1 MSNDNPQI
9 NQTNL
14 TETNEFL
21 SFPPPNGLKK
31 FIVTYIASDETS
43 HSVLVFYNEETGA
56 YETKGTDAA
65 VMVISDE
72 VQIDKS
78 FIKAGSSITVSTV
91 PEKETVVED
100 TPTPPTPTGPADA
113 VTVKSPQQGE
123 PPFLSITPGAN
134 NRLIKVTYTNKEGDT
149 LHMDTYEKSD
159 TGSEL
164 WKLRVK
170 GEGEGG
176 EVTDKTAVVTPL
188 QIDITKAKPGTRIYI
203 VASTGT
209 YGDLEYTAT
218 YDVPVKEEVVTA
230 SESEESPVDNKELEM
245 KSHEDNI
252 TPKEPKEVQ
261 PAPIEEHDED
271 NQNVNQQSSKEGN
284 ADSPSTSPVENDQK
298 EETHTGSPNHQ
309 GEADAS
315 AGSNTVT
322 GEQSVPADGIAV
334 TDSSKEEGNT
344 SNEGVKEEGKQ
355 ASKDPS
361 VTIEPK
367 EADLP
372 LLEEV
377 ENTRILVVTPGN
389 DNTSMVIT
397 LSSLDKDEEVLIT
410 AKKQNDTW
418 VLDNQDAYLK
428 YIIDVKGNGQGFLIN
443 LDKVVNGSLIKIMAS
458 NSHGGAYVNGI
469 TYTNHFKKPRTLEEE
484 LVPEGS
490 ALPLGYVTNMTE
502 LYETSHLVTDIIK
515 DLLEKLANTLKEKW
529 GVSKLQPILFLDLE
543 TTGLNPAKDRLLEFH
558 AIFTYFDKESGK
570 FIKLLEVG
578 NTFFSTIPDIPDG
591 VAKAVIDMHFDNGL
605 WKECYHSEIS
615 GKYDEDREHYQT
627 FSRLVKAFG
636 KYSGEYDAEEDR
648 YKPVL
653 VSLAGSSVHFD
664 KAWIDH
670 GHFGYDMQNRVISH
684 RTLDATTFV
693 LADSL
698 HGIPRS
704 TEEEDIPLLPER
716 VRNGKKHRACF
727 DIHLSLVRLE
737 RFLSR
742 LEAPRQD
749 D

>member
-1 MSNDNPQI
+1 MSNDNTQI
-9 NQTNL
+9 NQINL

-43 HSVLVFYNEETGA
+43 HSVLVSYNEETGA

-78 FIKAGSSITVSTV
+78 FIKAGSRITVSTV

-100 TPTPPTPTGPADA
+100 IPTPPVPTGPADA
-113 VTVKSPQQGE
+113 VTVKPPQQGE

-134 NRLIKVTYTNKEGDT
+134 NRLIKVTYTSKEGGT

-159 TGSEL
+159 TGSTS
-164 WKLRVK
+164 WKLHVK
-170 GEGEGG
+170 GEGG
-176 EVTDKTAVVTPL
+176 EVTDKNAVAIPL
-188 QIDITKAKPGTRIYI
+188 QIDITNAKPGTRIYI
-203 VASTGT
+203 VASTGNF
-209 YGDLEYTAT
+209 GDLEYTAT
-218 YDVPVKEEVVTA
+218 YDVPAKEKVVTV
-230 SESEESPVDNKELEM
+230 SEESPVDNKELEM
-245 KSHEDNI
+245 KSHEDNY

-261 PAPIEEHDED
+261 PAPIEGPDKENENGH
-271 NQNVNQQSSKEGN
+271 QQDLKESN
-284 ADSPSTSPVENDQK
+284 AGSPAAPSVENDQK

-309 GEADAS
+309 GESDAP

-322 GEQSVPADGIAV
+322 GEQSAPADGIAV
-334 TDSSKEEGNT
+334 TDPSKEESNT
-344 SNEGVKEEGKQ
+344 SNEGVKEEAKQ

-377 ENTRILVVTPGN
+377 ENTRILAVTPGN

-418 VLDNQDAYLK
+418 VLDNQDTYLK

-443 LDKVVNGSLIKIMAS
+443 LDYVVNGSLIKIMAS

-490 ALPLGYVTNMTE
+490 TLPLGYVTNMTE
-502 LYETSHLVTDIIK
+502 LYETAHLVTDVIK
-515 DLLEKLANTLKEKW
+515 DLLEKPANTLKEKW

-578 NTFFSTIPDIPDG
+578 NTFFSTIPAISDS
-591 VAKAVIDMHFDNGL
+591 VAQVVVDMHFDNGL

-615 GKYDEDREHYQT
+615 GKYDEDREYYQT

-742 LEAPRQD
+742 LEAPRQND
-749 D
+749 

>member
-1 MSNDNPQI
+1 MSNDNTQI
-9 NQTNL
+9 NL

-43 HSVLVFYNEETGA
+43 HSVLVSYNEETGT

-78 FIKAGSSITVSTV
+78 FIKAGSNITVSTV

-100 TPTPPTPTGPADA
+100 TPTPPAPTGPADA

-123 PPFLSITPGAN
+123 PLFLSITPGAN

-164 WKLRVK
+164 WKLQVK
-170 GEGEGG
+170 GEGG
-176 EVTDKTAVVTPL
+176 EVTDKTSTSIPL
-188 QIDITKAKPGTRIYI
+188 QVDITKAKPGTRIYI

-218 YDVPVKEEVVTA
+218 YDVPAKEEVVTV

-245 KSHEDNI
+245 NPHEDNI
-252 TPKEPKEVQ
+252 APKEPKEVQ
-261 PAPIEEHDED
+261 PAPIEGPDKENENGH
-271 NQNVNQQSSKEGN
+271 QQDLKESNTGSSAAPSVENGQKKET
-284 ADSPSTSPVENDQK
+284 DPSTGSHPKGES
-298 EETHTGSPNHQ
+298 EETADTTGNSGN
-309 GEADAS
+309 GES
-315 AGSNTVT
+315 GKSVT
-322 GEQSVPADGIAV
+322 PIPEE
-334 TDSSKEEGNT
+334 SKQEER
-344 SNEGVKEEGKQ
+344 S
-355 ASKDPS
+355 SKDPS

-410 AKKQNDTW
+410 AKKQNDAW

-443 LDKVVNGSLIKIMAS
+443 LDYVVNGSLIKIMAS

-490 ALPLGYVTNMTE
+490 TLPLGYVTNMSE
-502 LYETSHLVTDIIK
+502 LYETPHLVTDVIK
-515 DLLEKLANTLKEKW
+515 DLLEKPANTLKEKW
-529 GVSKLQPILFLDLE
+529 GVSKLQPILFF
-543 TTGLNPAKDRLLEFH
+543 GLGNHRL
-558 AIFTYFDKESGK
+558 KS
-570 FIKLLEVG
+570 
-578 NTFFSTIPDIPDG
+578 
-591 VAKAVIDMHFDNGL
+591 
-605 WKECYHSEIS
+605 C
-615 GKYDEDREHYQT
+615 
-627 FSRLVKAFG
+627 
-636 KYSGEYDAEEDR
+636 
-648 YKPVL
+648 
-653 VSLAGSSVHFD
+653 
-664 KAWIDH
+664 
-670 GHFGYDMQNRVISH
+670 
-684 RTLDATTFV
+684 
-693 LADSL
+693 
-698 HGIPRS
+698 
-704 TEEEDIPLLPER
+704 
-716 VRNGKKHRACF
+716 
-727 DIHLSLVRLE
+727 
-737 RFLSR
+737 
-742 LEAPRQD
+742 
-749 D
+749 

>member
-9 NQTNL
+9 NQINL

-43 HSVLVFYNEETGA
+43 HSVLVSYNEETGA

-100 TPTPPTPTGPADA
+100 TPTPPASTGPADA

-123 PPFLSITPGAN
+123 PLFLSITPGAN
-134 NRLIKVTYTNKEGDT
+134 NRLIKVTYTSKEGDT

-159 TGSEL
+159 TGSTS
-164 WKLRVK
+164 WKLHVK
-170 GEGEGG
+170 REGG
-176 EVTDKTAVVTPL
+176 EVTDKTSTSIPL
-188 QIDITKAKPGTRIYI
+188 QADITNAKPGTRIYI

-218 YDVPVKEEVVTA
+218 YDVPVKEEVVTV
-230 SESEESPVDNKELEM
+230 SEEFPVDNKELEM
-245 KSHEDNI
+245 KSHEDNY

-261 PAPIEEHDED
+261 PAPIEGPDEE
-271 NQNVNQQSSKEGN
+271 NENGHQQDLKESN
-284 ADSPSTSPVENDQK
+284 AVSPAAPSVENDPKK
-298 EETHTGSPNHQ
+298 ETDPSTGSHPK
-309 GEADAS
+309 GEGEESADTTGNS
-315 AGSNTVT
+315 GNGESGKSVT
-322 GEQSVPADGIAV
+322 PIPEE
-334 TDSSKEEGNT
+334 SKQEERP
-344 SNEGVKEEGKQ
+344 
-355 ASKDPS
+355 SKDPA
-361 VTIEPK
+361 VTVEPK

-377 ENTRILVVTPGN
+377 ENTRILAVTPGN
-389 DNTSMVIT
+389 DNIYIVIT
-397 LSSLDKDEEVLIT
+397 LSSLDKDEEVLIM
-410 AKKQNDTW
+410 AKKQNGAW
-418 VLDNQDAYLK
+418 VLDNQDTYLK

-490 ALPLGYVTNMTE
+490 VLPLGYVTNMTE
-502 LYETSHLVTDIIK
+502 LYETPHLVTDVIK
-515 DLLEKLANTLKEKW
+515 DLLEKPANALKEKW

-578 NTFFSTIPDIPDG
+578 NTFSSNVPAISDD
-591 VAKAVIDMHFDNGL
+591 VAQVVIDMHFDNGL
-605 WKECYHSEIS
+605 WKDCYHSNIS
-615 GKYDEDREHYQT
+615 GKYNEDKARYHT

-653 VSLAGSSVHFD
+653 VTLAGSSIHFD

-684 RTLDATTFV
+684 RVLDATTFV

-698 HGIPRS
+698 HGLARS

-742 LEAPRQD
+742 LKAPRQD

>member
-1 MSNDNPQI
+1 MSNDNTQI
-9 NQTNL
+9 NL

-21 SFPPPNGLKK
+21 SFPPLNGLKK

-43 HSVLVFYNEETGA
+43 HSVLVSYNEETGA

-113 VTVKSPQQGE
+113 VTVKPPQQGQ

-134 NRLIKVTYTNKEGDT
+134 NRLIKVTYTSKEGDT

-164 WKLRVK
+164 WKLHVK
-170 GEGEGG
+170 GEGG
-176 EVTDKTAVVTPL
+176 EVTDKISTSIPL
-188 QIDITKAKPGTRIYI
+188 QVDITKAKPDTRIYI

-218 YDVPVKEEVVTA
+218 YDVPAKEEVVTV
-230 SESEESPVDNKELEM
+230 SEESPVDNKELEM
-245 KSHEDNI
+245 KSHEDNY

-261 PAPIEEHDED
+261 PAPIEGPDKENENGH
-271 NQNVNQQSSKEGN
+271 QQDLKESN
-284 ADSPSTSPVENDQK
+284 AGSPAAPPMENDQK
-298 EETHTGSPNHQ
+298 KETDPSTGSHPKGEGEETADTTGNSGN
-309 GEADAS
+309 GES
-315 AGSNTVT
+315 GKSVT
-322 GEQSVPADGIAV
+322 PIPEE
-334 TDSSKEEGNT
+334 SKQEERP
-344 SNEGVKEEGKQ
+344 
-355 ASKDPS
+355 SKDPS
-361 VTIEPK
+361 VTVEPK

-377 ENTRILVVTPGN
+377 ENTRILAVTPGN

-418 VLDNQDAYLK
+418 VLDNQDTYLK

-443 LDKVVNGSLIKIMAS
+443 LDYVVNGSLIKIMAS

-484 LVPEGS
+484 LVPESS
-490 ALPLGYVTNMTE
+490 ALPLGYVTNMSE
-502 LYETSHLVTDIIK
+502 LYEIHHLVTDIIK
-515 DLLEKLANTLKEKW
+515 DLLEKPANTLKEKW

-578 NTFFSTIPDIPDG
+578 NTFFCNVPAISDG
-591 VAKAVIDMHFDNGL
+591 VAQAVVDMHFDNGL
-605 WKECYHSEIS
+605 WKDCYHSNIS
-615 GKYDEDREHYQT
+615 GKYDEDKVRYHT

-648 YKPVL
+648 YRPVL
-653 VSLAGSSVHFD
+653 VTLAGSSVHFD
-664 KAWIDH
+664 KAWIDQ
-670 GHFGYDMQNRVISH
+670 GHFGFDMQNRVISH

>member
-1 MSNDNPQI
+1 MPNDNTQI
-9 NQTNL
+9 NQINL

-31 FIVTYIASDETS
+31 FIVTYTASDETS
-43 HSVLVFYNEETGA
+43 HSVLVSYNEETGA

-78 FIKAGSSITVSTV
+78 FIKTGSSITVSTV
-91 PEKETVVED
+91 PEKETVVEG
-100 TPTPPTPTGPADA
+100 TPTPPAPTSPADA

-134 NRLIKVTYTNKEGDT
+134 NHLIKVTYTRKESDT

-159 TGSEL
+159 TGNEL
-164 WKLRVK
+164 WKLHVK
-170 GEGEGG
+170 GEGG
-176 EVTDKTAVVTPL
+176 EVTDKTSTSIPL
-188 QIDITKAKPGTRIYI
+188 QVDITKAKPGTRIYI

-209 YGDLEYTAT
+209 YGDLEYTVT
-218 YDVPVKEEVVTA
+218 YDVPAKEEVVTV

-245 KSHEDNI
+245 KPHEDNY

-261 PAPIEEHDED
+261 PAPIEGPDKENKNGH
-271 NQNVNQQSSKEGN
+271 QQDLKESN
-284 ADSPSTSPVENDQK
+284 AGSPAAPSVENDPK
-298 EETHTGSPNHQ
+298 KEIDPSTGSHPKGEREETADTTGNSGN
-309 GEADAS
+309 GKS
-315 AGSNTVT
+315 GKSVT
-322 GEQSVPADGIAV
+322 PIPEE
-334 TDSSKEEGNT
+334 SKQEERP
-344 SNEGVKEEGKQ
+344 
-355 ASKDPS
+355 SKDPS

-377 ENTRILVVTPGN
+377 ENTRILAVTPGN

-418 VLDNQDAYLK
+418 VLDNQDTYLK
-428 YIIDVKGNGQGFLIN
+428 HIIDVKGNGQGFLIN
-443 LDKVVNGSLIKIMAS
+443 LDYVVNGSLIKIMAS

-490 ALPLGYVTNMTE
+490 ALPLGYVTNMSE
-502 LYETSHLVTDIIK
+502 LYEIHHLVADIIK
-515 DLLEKLANTLKEKW
+515 DLLEKPANTLKEKW
-529 GVSKLQPILFLDLE
+529 DVSKLQPILFLDLE

-615 GKYDEDREHYQT
+615 GKYNEDREHYQT

-648 YKPVL
+648 YKPAL
-653 VSLAGSSVHFD
+653 ITLAGSSVHFD
-664 KAWIDH
+664 KVWIDH

-698 HGIPRS
+698 HGLPRS

-742 LEAPRQD
+742 LKASRQD